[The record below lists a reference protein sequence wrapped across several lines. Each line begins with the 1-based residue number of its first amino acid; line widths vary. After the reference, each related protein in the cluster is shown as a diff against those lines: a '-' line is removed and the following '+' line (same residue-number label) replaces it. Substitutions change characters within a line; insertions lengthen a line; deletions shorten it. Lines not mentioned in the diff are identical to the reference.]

1 MKTPRS
7 IFIIVDN
14 FRIGGIQRNALDQ
27 MCALKQYHLNSC
39 LIILNKDETIKYPNF
54 FMDTKNHMESF
65 DIKYI
70 NNNIISRFFFFFKLA
85 KKSNDYLFI
94 DYSLRSTPILR
105 VIRYLKRSNFKIHT
119 VIQQFASLSKPSQR
133 FKRFLYS
140 EFSTTLFINSVNYQ
154 LDWINCKN
162 INFIYKKI
170 FRKYPLIIRNGI
182 YFQRLSEKAKQIA
195 DQRNESKKKSRLV
208 YLGRMKKWKGIE
220 TFQDIALAVGG
231 RELNLLLI
239 SPEIDSD
246 MKTALEQI
254 KDIKIELEIGKPL
267 ENVALNSNDINIYP
281 VQYGE
286 SFQFSESI
294 STNCLEMAYLG
305 LPSLVSKNHRMNWPE
320 LVAAGMLFE
329 VDWKDSNSIVEAINK
344 CHKYFNQ
351 NLYEKFLVAV
361 DINSNIQHHLSYY
374 QISS

>member
-1 MKTPRS
+1 
-7 IFIIVDN
+7 
-14 FRIGGIQRNALDQ
+14 
-27 MCALKQYHLNSC
+27 
-39 LIILNKDETIKYPNF
+39 
-54 FMDTKNHMESF
+54 
-65 DIKYI
+65 
-70 NNNIISRFFFFFKLA
+70 
-85 KKSNDYLFI
+85 
-94 DYSLRSTPILR
+94 
-105 VIRYLKRSNFKIHT
+105 
-119 VIQQFASLSKPSQR
+119 
-133 FKRFLYS
+133 
-140 EFSTTLFINSVNYQ
+140 
-154 LDWINCKN
+154 
-162 INFIYKKI
+162 
-170 FRKYPLIIRNGI
+170 
-182 YFQRLSEKAKQIA
+182 
-195 DQRNESKKKSRLV
+195 
-208 YLGRMKKWKGIE
+208 MKKWKGIE